1 MTYVDTAYINVA
13 RKNEMQHHKRTMDQ
27 LSEKIAQ
34 LNKAV
39 AWEVEQHRTRLE
51 ELERVEGTLNLTESS
66 TEAKTVQPTL
76 EPTPSTRR
84 RCTKSRKYL
93 HRSMQKPASQLVG

>member
-39 AWEVEQHRTRLE
+39 AWEVEQHRSRLE
-51 ELERVEGTLNLTESS
+51 ELQRVEGTFGLTESP
-66 TEAKTVQPTL
+66 KTPKTAQPTL
-76 EPTPSTRR
+76 DLTPSSKRQ
-84 RCTKSRKYL
+84 CTKSRKYL
-93 HRSMQKPASQLVG
+93 HRSIQKPASQLVG